1 MFMAWAVALS
11 TSLWPAWPH
20 ERATEYRAGDARPTD
35 EMRFTVSYERERS
48 AAHGAA
54 DVTFLVEAD
63 DAEAAE
69 TAAADL
75 YTTAYGRSPADDLA
89 ELISIRLSP

>member
-1 MFMAWAVALS
+1 
-11 TSLWPAWPH
+11 
-20 ERATEYRAGDARPTD
+20 
-35 EMRFTVSYERERS
+35 MRFTVCYKRKRF

-54 DVTFLVEAD
+54 DVTFLVDAD

-69 TAAADL
+69 TAAAEL

-89 ELISIRLSP
+89 ELISVRLSP